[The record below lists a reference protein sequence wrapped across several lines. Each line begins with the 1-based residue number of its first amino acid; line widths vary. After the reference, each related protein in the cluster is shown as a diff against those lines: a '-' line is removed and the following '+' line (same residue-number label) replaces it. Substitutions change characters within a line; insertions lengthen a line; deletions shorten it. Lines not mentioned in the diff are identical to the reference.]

1 QQTQGIPQM
10 ANCCE
15 DKSCEIA
22 NVGVLLAAS
31 SIYLLV
37 LASRWPDIIV
47 GALISGVFLSSA
59 LNVLRQ
65 SLQALRA
72 PVSSR

>member
-1 QQTQGIPQM
+1 M
-10 ANCCE
+10 
-15 DKSCEIA
+15 
-22 NVGVLLAAS
+22 
-31 SIYLLV
+31 

>member
-1 QQTQGIPQM
+1 M

-47 GALISGVFLSSA
+47 GALISSVFLSSA